1 VAAFDECEKLQFVN
15 NNFKS
20 NNRIFAQKGVF
31 VFGNQTIDNAKT
43 IKILQEEK
51 KPISLWQRHNA
62 AALVIIQGR
71 LIFLCDNGNFW
82 HH

>member
-1 VAAFDECEKLQFVN
+1 MVMVTFGILNQSFMIVLKLLLCTELQKGEKIFDECEKLQFVN

-31 VFGNQTIDNAKT
+31 IFGNQTIDNAKT

-51 KPISLWQRHNA
+51 KPI
-62 AALVIIQGR
+62 
-71 LIFLCDNGNFW
+71 FL
-82 HH
+82 